1 MYRKGDIMKFCV
13 GLPKNNEDF
22 INFVVQNAGHI
33 HEVYFSWG
41 DFVL

>member
-1 MYRKGDIMKFCV
+1 MKFCV